1 MSGRL
6 SGTQTR
12 ANGGHLRHFWWL
24 LRCRCLSGKKKAWN
38 RGSTWFHELHASTR
52 LRPLGRWPPTWK
64 MDSVRL
70 ARSLAWELLCL
81 LSCVASNQ
89 LCFYFVVF
97 DTMQSRNSK
106 AHLLSHSQKLNCYI
120 RIGCTLVAFLI
131 DILKTIKQ
139 VGESEDKQL
148 EKNKTSG
155 FKDATLNVFVLGDW
169 KAQKCLAGTVQGPW
183 GPRKNNIPYS
193 KASAG
198 MGTHRNYIEMI
209 WTKTEMKY
217 LWRTNKMMQC
227 SNVHLNGSIVF
238 YVDIV
243 WMGYFE
249 VYQSE

>member
-12 ANGGHLRHFWWL
+12 ANGGHLRHFKTSQVPMSFWEEEGMESWKHL
-24 LRCRCLSGKKKAWN
+24 ISWASCQQCPPAAWQVTPN
-38 RGSTWFHELHASTR
+38 LEDGFS
-52 LRPLGRWPPTWK
+52 PVGP
-64 MDSVRL
+64 
-70 ARSLAWELLCL
+70 L
-81 LSCVASNQ
+81 LS
-89 LCFYFVVF
+89 L
-97 DTMQSRNSK
+97 
-106 AHLLSHSQKLNCYI
+106 
-120 RIGCTLVAFLI
+120 GVAFSTFLYCIQSVSISSFLTPRNPEIPRPTFSATVRSWTVTFASVALWLRSSLI
-131 DILKTIKQ
+131 YWKQSNKWGNPKINNWKTRIQASKMRHWTF
-139 VGESEDKQL
+139 L
-148 EKNKTSG
+148 
-155 FKDATLNVFVLGDW
+155 LGDW

-193 KASAG
+193 KTSAG
-198 MGTHRNYIEMI
+198 MGKHRNYIEMI

-243 WMGYFE
+243 WMGGCFE